1 MNRLTMF
8 SLFYLA
14 SFFQSGAYGLT
25 FMFPR
30 LFEGF
35 GSNEKVV
42 GIMLFVTIISTLIS
56 VYFSGHLS
64 GRIGRV
70 FHLGALA
77 FP

>member
-1 MNRLTMF
+1 
-8 SLFYLA
+8 
-14 SFFQSGAYGLT
+14 
-25 FMFPR
+25 MFPR
-30 LFEGF
+30 LFEGL